1 MQPTIRSGG
10 RSILLTCLT
19 VAAILAGCDQAG
31 SPAGDPTPGPAT
43 TIPAEPLEC
52 HLEGY
57 PCSLSEVAPAVAE
70 RSRSLGREAA
80 SRLDEGDP
88 IADVAAWLTT
98 QAGVKVV
105 DAGVDDAALRFRV
118 DGGRFV
124 WLLSKD
130 LSDAPLSSP
139 ASTGSNGA
147 AHAQGVAAFSPY
159 RVHTG
164 AGTGTNAQLG
174 VVGEGRDQKHAII
187 LSPYWFEFPETPMG
201 TDLSVL
207 LNGTRGY
214 AGGVTYLR
222 NETATST
229 TVDVNAFAHLAGN
242 DVVYLDTIGGEVCPD
257 ESEAELCYSILAAHD
272 IHGSDESKDAQTAG
286 LDSIVW
292 WQGGEAVGLSGD
304 FFRTYYPAG
313 IQDALIFLGAADME
327 DGTLIDTLVGST
339 SEIYYWDG
347 KRDPKAGADVV
358 YRFISRLAETGRTTA
373 SVYHEMADELVV
385 DGSRFTGGTTK
396 GTGRHT
402 DRIREVGT
410 LRDAKTGAA
419 LAGGGAIEVDGTL
432 ADGESDLIPYV
443 VDVDGVDPGD
453 EDRTT
458 VRVTIDG
465 TAIDHVL
472 GADGTQV
479 ADGTW
484 RIEAALSHEDLDEGQ
499 RLAFEALV
507 GLPEGGYSRHALDL
521 TVTGHKQPEIGR
533 VWEGTAA
540 TKIPMLGGPGG
551 ITITVEVRLVR
562 DPSDDPGQ
570 QHVSFLLERGTMVWS
585 IGGTSGDCS
594 FSGGPAT
601 VEMPGTEFDVITFDR
616 PTEPGGP
623 ITYHGVGE
631 FDDGPSVTVRQDC
644 KSTNTDIHRDA
655 DGTWFY
661 APRDGGFTLD
671 GDTIEGSSG
680 RYTWSFHRVE

>member
-1 MQPTIRSGG
+1 MQPTLRSRD

-19 VAAILAGCDQAG
+19 LVAIVAGCGQAG
-31 SPAGDPTPGPAT
+31 SAPGDATPTPAATAPA
-43 TIPAEPLEC
+43 APLDCE
-52 HLEGY
+52 LEGY

-80 SRLDEGDP
+80 SRLDEGDA
-88 IADVAAWLTT
+88 IASVAAWLTT
-98 QAGVKVV
+98 QAEIKVV
-105 DAGVDDAALRFRV
+105 DFDGAALRFRV

-124 WLLSKD
+124 WLLSKEVGV
-130 LSDAPLSSP
+130 APASSP
-139 ASTGSNGA
+139 ARTGTNSGGLLEVVTA
-147 AHAQGVAAFSPY
+147 YSPN
-159 RVHTG
+159 RAHTG
-164 AGTGTNAQLG
+164 AGTGTIAQPG
-174 VVGEGRDQKHAII
+174 VVGEGRDQKRAII
-187 LSPYWFEFPETPMG
+187 LSPYWFDFPETPMG

-207 LNGTRGY
+207 LNATRGY
-214 AGGVTYLR
+214 GGGVSYLR
-222 NETATST
+222 NDTATST

-242 DVVYLDTIGGEVCPD
+242 DFVYLDTIGGTICRGD
-257 ESEAELCYSILAAHD
+257 ADAERCYGVLAAHD
-272 IHGSDESKDAQTAG
+272 LHGSDDSNEAQTEG

-304 FFRTYYPAG
+304 FFRSYYPGG
-313 IQDALIFLGAADME
+313 IQDALIFLGGEDMGE
-327 DGTLIDTLVGST
+327 GTLIESLIGST
-339 SEIYYWDG
+339 SEIYWWDG
-347 KRDPKAGADVV
+347 KRDPKAGVDVV
-358 YRFISRLAETGRTTA
+358 YRFISRLAETGRTTK
-373 SVYHEMADELVV
+373 SVYHEMVDELVV
-385 DGSRFTGGTTK
+385 DGTRFAGGTTK
-396 GTGRHT
+396 GSGQHT
-402 DRIREVGT
+402 TRIREVASLLDPDT
-410 LRDAKTGAA
+410 LKPFSD
-419 LAGGGAIEVDGTL
+419 GGQLEVDGTPD
-432 ADGESDLIPYV
+432 DGESDLIPFV
-443 VDVDGVDPGD
+443 VEVEGVDPGD

-465 TAIDHVL
+465 TAMDHVL
-472 GADGTQV
+472 GTDGTKV

-484 RIEAALSHEDLDEGQ
+484 RIEGALSHGDVSDGQ
-499 RLAFEALV
+499 QLPFEALV

-551 ITITVEVRLVR
+551 ITITVQIRLVR
-562 DPSDDPGQ
+562 DPADDPGQ

-585 IGGTSGDCS
+585 IGGSSGDCS
-594 FSGGPAT
+594 FSGGPVT
-601 VEMPGTEFDVITFDR
+601 VEMPETEFDVITFDR

-644 KSTNTDIHRDA
+644 KSTDTEIHRDA